1 MSDNNIAIYYDAEFT
16 GLHRDSTFISIGM
29 VSESGSKFYAEF
41 TDYDRT
47 QLNEWLEDNVI
58 KNLTLEKLAN
68 GEDNFVRKLQH
79 DDSCY
84 SIKVRGD
91 RVLIKKE
98 LYDWLYNEY
107 SKSYNQLK
115 IFTDCY
121 AYDWMLLIDLL
132 TDNGNAL
139 DVPNFINYIPIDLST
154 MLFAIGED
162 PDVNREMFAYEAT
175 YIDSSAEN
183 KHNSLWDAVIIER
196 CFDRIN
202 QLISL
207 GKRMKSFK

>member
-16 GLHRDSTFISIGM
+16 GLHRNSTFISIGM

-68 GEDNFVRKLQH
+68 GEDSFVRKLQN

-107 SKSYNQLK
+107 SKSYNQLR